1 MKFTTI
7 LSWSNQ
13 RMIKMEEKVTTT
25 ILDSHLNEIFARLRQ
40 IDREISRVDI
50 KIHHLHEEIETT
62 GNFNKVQLKWK
73 ELKWDKWMLIQEK
86 EAKLLL
92 VDDELELTTTIKK
105 QH

>member
-1 MKFTTI
+1 
-7 LSWSNQ
+7 
-13 RMIKMEEKVTTT
+13 MIKMEEKVTTT

-62 GNFNKVQLKWK
+62 GNFNKVQLKWE
-73 ELKWDKWMLIQEK
+73 ELKWDKWVYSQEK

-92 VDDELELTTTIKK
+92 VDDKMEKMTKINM
-105 QH
+105 QN